1 MSRHKKIN
9 REKEIDRKRKR
20 RKESLKLRKKQG
32 NLESR

>member
-20 RKESLKLRKKQG
+20 RKESLKLRMKETKAA
-32 NLESR
+32 EK